1 MNNPFNWREYQ
12 QPFVAVPVVTDSGH
26 VHQEK
31 YQMVARD
38 TLDTMTIEEKRKE
51 RQKLKS
57 KADWQLQKAKR
68 EAMRVNAYSDIG
80 RSTGLTNSEK
90 AAR

>member
-12 QPFVAVPVVTDSGH
+12 QPFVAVPLVFDSGH
-26 VHQEK
+26 VHK
-31 YQMVARD
+31 DLYQMVPSDKVPPTAQEIAAERKRD
-38 TLDTMTIEEKRKE
+38 RE
-51 RQKLKS
+51 REYKQYR
-57 KADWQLQKAKR
+57 KAK
-68 EAMRVNAYSDIG
+68 EKALRVNSYSDIG